1 MKRVVI
7 TGVTGGVGRALAYHF
22 SREGWNVVGIG
33 LNFEALRQLGRKL
46 PNIDPILLDISQYE
60 DVNEVFDGISEVD
73 VLINNAAVFVR
84 KPLSE
89 HSLFDLNNVINTNLL
104 GTIYVTRAALRRLK
118 PNSRIIN
125 ISSVAATHGIENQS
139 VYCAS
144 KYGLD
149 GFAEA
154 LSLELR
160 PRGILITT
168 IYPGGINTPLWNE
181 NNKYP
186 GDVNHLLVAEDIVA
200 EVDAITKLR
209 NTVVKKKVVL
219 YPSNETH

>member
-1 MKRVVI
+1 MKKVVI

-22 SREGWNVVGIG
+22 STRNWNVVGVG
-33 LNFEALRQLGRKL
+33 RDFSALAQLNRELSNFTA
-46 PNIDPILLDISQYE
+46 IMADISSYE
-60 DVNEVFDGISEVD
+60 QVDEVFDGIDEID
-73 VLINNAAVFVR
+73 VLINNAAAFVQ
-84 KPLSE
+84 KPLE
-89 HSLFDLNNVINTNLL
+89 ECTLFDINSVINTNLL
-104 GTIYVTRAALRRLK
+104 GTIYVTRRLLRNMK
-118 PNSRIIN
+118 INSRIIN

-160 PRGILITT
+160 PKGILITT

-181 NNKYP
+181 DNKYP

-209 NTVVKKKVVL
+209 STVVKKKVVL